1 MKADRKARKEVHG
14 FRRAYQCTYV
24 CDRCLACK
32 TSAKKSV
39 QELNFANMSRTAPW
53 RATQF
58 SHEDYVAQERVCS
71 PFVQVPGFR
80 LETAWSDMMHDMY
93 LGVAGDAIANSLVE
107 IWEYGLLRSN
117 NGEPYAEPIAAF
129 KHVQLDMQMWFRQ
142 RGLSPPPHQF
152 NLAVLGRNSYQN
164 PPELSSKFKAAQVKQ
179 LVPWLADFAGRF
191 AHVGYRHQVRAT
203 LLWSLARY
211 IQVLDEAGRWMQDD
225 EIASAMSAGE
235 LFLDCFSELAA
246 LALQAN
252 EALWKIRPK
261 LHYMCHSVADLAS
274 GWNCRFDHC
283 FMDEDFVGKMA
294 SLGRQC
300 HRRTASLRILQR
312 YVTFQSQ
319 RWHARTGF
327 RL

>member
-117 NGEPYAEPIAAF
+117 NGEPYAEPSAAF

-179 LVPWLADFAGRF
+179 LVMR
-191 AHVGYRHQVRAT
+191 
-203 LLWSLARY
+203 
-211 IQVLDEAGRWMQDD
+211 
-225 EIASAMSAGE
+225 
-235 LFLDCFSELAA
+235 AA
-246 LALQAN
+246 LHSSNMNFCLAN
-252 EALWKIRPK
+252 FCLSWPPHHACDYRTLSDERMVVRSNSERPD
-261 LHYMCHSVADLAS
+261 AT
-274 GWNCRFDHC
+274 
-283 FMDEDFVGKMA
+283 KMA
-294 SLGRQC
+294 LGSKG
-300 HRRTASLRILQR
+300 A
-312 YVTFQSQ
+312 
-319 RWHARTGF
+319 
-327 RL
+327 